1 MCICVCGGRDGG
13 GGGGGVGDFSIVE
26 KWPFIRV
33 GPTDLTESFYDG
45 DSDCSN

>member
-1 MCICVCGGRDGG
+1 MEDGVGGEGG
-13 GGGGGVGDFSIVE
+13 GGDFSIVE

-33 GPTDLTESFYDG
+33 GSTGMTDG

>member
-1 MCICVCGGRDGG
+1 MGGKG
-13 GGGGGVGDFSIVE
+13 GGGGGVDFSIIE

-33 GPTDLTESFYDG
+33 GPTGLAESFYDG